1 MPPIL
6 GCLNL
11 KMSSM
16 RLTAERNEDPDNKF
30 PSLQKVSK
38 GDLIFSKPKNLQS
51 SAIQLLRS
59 PNKHWNLL
67 FLTSHKVPGG
77 RTHVIFQGKSRAP

>member
-1 MPPIL
+1 MPPIP
-6 GCLNL
+6 GCLDL

-16 RLTAERNEDPDNKF
+16 RLRAERNEGPDNKF

-38 GDLIFSKPKNLQS
+38 EDLIFSKPKNLQS

-59 PNKHWNLL
+59 PNENWNLL
-67 FLTSHKVPGG
+67 FLSNFTQSQV
-77 RTHVIFQGKSRAP
+77 QGPT